1 MRTKHPAFWRYT
13 AFQIP
18 GWLLAGAGGWWLHRS
33 LDVPLWAAASLPA
46 AWVIKDYALYPIL
59 RFAYEMDQRRPIE
72 LLIGAGGTAIESLEP
87 AGYVRV
93 RGELWRARRAPADAS
108 VAAGDAVEVV
118 GVEGTTLLVRP
129 AAVNPAGTASDR
141 YRVSR
146 RARSGS
152 TAS

>member
-18 GWLLAGAGGWWLHRS
+18 GWLLASAGGWWLHS
-33 LDVPLWAAASLPA
+33 ALDVPPWAAAGLPA
-46 AWVIKDYALYPIL
+46 AWVIKDYALYPVL
-59 RFAYEMDQRRPIE
+59 RFAYEADQRRPIE
-72 LLIGAGGTAIESLEP
+72 RLIGAGGTAIEPLEP

-93 RGELWRARRAPADAS
+93 RGELWRARRAPADGPLG
-108 VAAGDAVEVV
+108 VGDAVEVV
-118 GVEGTTLLVRP
+118 GVDGATLLVRP
-129 AAVNPAGTASDR
+129 RSVSPAETASGR
-141 YRVSR
+141 YPESL

>member
-1 MRTKHPAFWRYT
+1 MRTRHPAFWRYT

-18 GWLLAGAGGWWLHRS
+18 GWLLAGAGGWWLHGS

-72 LLIGAGGTAIESLEP
+72 LLIGTGGKAIESLEP

-93 RGELWRARRAPADAS
+93 RGELWRALANAS
-108 VAAGDAVEVV
+108 VGAGDAVEVV

-129 AAVNPAGTASDR
+129 RAVNPPGTASGR
-141 YRVSR
+141 YRESR
-146 RARSGS
+146 RVRSGS